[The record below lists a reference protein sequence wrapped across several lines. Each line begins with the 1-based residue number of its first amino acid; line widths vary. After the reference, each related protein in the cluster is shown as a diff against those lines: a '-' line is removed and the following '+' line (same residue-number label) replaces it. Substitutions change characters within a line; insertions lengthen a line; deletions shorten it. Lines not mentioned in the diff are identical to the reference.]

1 VRRTVLSKKELRR
14 AGILARVKAGE
25 LRAID
30 AGELMRVSYR
40 QAKLLWK
47 RYQSGGAAK
56 LHKARP
62 KPSQW
67 KPSPNH
73 PWRKSVLFSPSVSS
87 IRSAAAAI
95 QALR

>member
-1 VRRTVLSKKELRR
+1 VRRTASSKKELRR

-25 LRAID
+25 LRVID

-40 QAKLLWK
+40 QAKRLSK

-67 KPSPNH
+67 KPPANH
-73 PWRKSVLFSPSVSS
+73 PWRKSVLPSPSVSS
-87 IRSAAAAI
+87 IRPPAAAV